1 MSLTLTETIQQLHQ
15 VLCDYIEATYHI
27 SDPGLV
33 KQRQEL
39 LHLPGVIHQ
48 QPYLESTPRYKT
60 GTRYEEINLDPQVQ
74 ETFLSLSKK
83 EGDSE
88 ILIHNPPYQHQAD
101 ALRKTLVEKKSLVVM
116 TGTGSGKT
124 ECFLLPILGKL
135 VKEACDS
142 PKRFGDTTAVR
153 AIILYPMNALVN
165 DQLGRLRLL
174 YGDPRITEKIC
185 NITGRPI
192 RFARY
197 TSRTLYPGVR
207 NKDKDQDRLKPIYKY
222 YVKHIE
228 DAESN
233 IKSAE
238 RLIREL
244 KNRGKWPAKHNLK
257 EWYGASGSWWTD
269 RDGNFLRCLTHTND
283 PELITRH
290 EVHEA
295 PPDILVTNYSML
307 EYMLMRPLER
317 PIFDRTVKWLQDNPN
332 ENFFLVVDEAH
343 LYRGAAGAE
352 VALLIRRLR
361 SRLGIAAD
369 RLQVIC
375 TSASFNDRDY
385 ASTFAAQLTGKNPK
399 DFEAI
404 TGEINYWDEGLSD
417 TIADTEVLA
426 MFDSGKFY
434 EASSDEIRLE
444 MISSFLRYRG
454 VREPWQLQP
463 SLYDAMRKFTPLAK
477 LINLT
482 MNNAISPEKLAA
494 DVFSDVS
501 DDVAKKALT
510 NLIALGSY
518 AKNPITNNSLL
529 PCRIHSFYKGLAGLW
544 ICMNPDC
551 NQLAEADRG
560 GIAGKLYS
568 QPRDRCDCGARVFE
582 LYTCQDCG
590 TAYARAYT
598 DNIEDPYFLWSEAG
612 MKFRTTDSDLPELE
626 PLDLLLM
633 EPVFK
638 DIVTPVLFDIETG
651 RLDPPESSA
660 SCRLL
665 YIVADRHAT
674 VETIDGSGK
683 ARPGQFRP
691 CAICK
696 GEDKYGRSKVKDH
709 QTKGDQPFQALIT
722 KQIQVQPSSN
732 DVATAFAPLR
742 GRKVLIF
749 SDSRQTAA
757 RLAPIIQTLS
767 TRDALRP
774 LIIYGYNK
782 LTKASGNNPYISL
795 EHVYMSVL
803 IAAKILE
810 VRVRHELSSN
820 EIMESE
826 KVLNT
831 IIHEG
836 DFIKGIDFYDQ
847 LFRFRGIKQPE
858 PILLE
863 ILNTLTNRNF
873 GLEALALASI
883 IERSV
888 HRARIIN
895 LPDIQGTAESDEE
908 KISLARVWIRCW
920 NSCGIWMNSLGENH
934 VNNEVHPHNGVF
946 DVMKILFMDKLKI
959 DLFNKKWVPELRDIL
974 CKPVAGKYLIKGEE
988 LSLELNGEWGCCQTC
1003 RTVQRPYPNKN
1014 TCINCGRE
1022 SVEKI
1027 DPNNDLVFDARK
1039 GFYRKT
1045 TLDIL
1050 ENPPIPPVSLI
1061 AAEHTAQLNNAQP
1074 EDVFSH
1080 AEENELL
1087 FQDVDLGS
1095 NEGKPA
1101 RPAIDVLSCTTT
1113 MEVGIDIG
1121 SLSGVSLRNMP
1132 PSRANYQQRA
1142 GRAGRRGNAIATVT
1156 AFGSSDS
1163 HDEHFFTHPD
1173 EMISGP
1179 VEDPV
1184 LTLDNSVIIRRHITA
1199 FLLQRYHQARLPE
1212 IKPEDQPQLFAVLGK
1227 VEDFMV
1233 RDSTLNRIDFEAWLN
1248 ENEKEL
1254 LQSVKSWLPKE
1265 ISDDVRNN
1273 LLQNLIKDTLEL
1285 IDEAIGWVSSIVV
1298 QQVENTDADF
1308 INDDAIEVSMEDVP
1322 AKVPISENLL
1332 DRLLYKGVLPRYAFP
1347 TDVATFYVFDPSS
1360 TNVYKPSYLYTPSQ
1374 GLPVA
1379 LSEYAPGKKV
1389 WIDNNCWT
1397 PEAIYSPILSDLH
1410 IAWVKRKLYY
1420 ECSECHYAKTIL
1432 LSEGESGSRVDCEA
1446 CGSEGSLGPAK
1457 QWLRPPGFA
1466 HPYSKQPVTTPEA
1479 NVPRSYATRAKLSMP
1494 TPLEEDKWNTLNDH
1508 IRTYSARE
1516 PLLVT
1521 NRGPRNK
1528 GYNYCIKC
1536 GLIEPTAVPTVH
1548 VDKPHLK
1555 PFPHKEQQCSGG
1567 YSTSGLVLGTD
1578 FISDVLLISLRV
1590 KPPVMLR
1597 PGLLSTDVALRTLC
1611 EAITLAACK
1620 IFELAPGELQAEYRP
1635 ALTANGRLGQESE
1648 IYIYD
1653 TLSGGAGF
1661 SRRIGELGFSIFKSA
1676 LDILENCPD
1685 NCDRSCYR
1693 CLRNYKNKFEHDL
1706 LDRMVGA
1713 SLLRYL
1719 ITGKQPVIDET
1730 RLRQSTELVYNDLVG
1745 HGLNVNTIKRDYVLS
1760 IPRFGEVIAPIFIE
1774 CRDGSKVIICLH
1786 GPLTPG
1792 IPQDL
1797 VLDRMK
1803 DQYPAITVIPVD
1815 ELVVRRNLP
1824 SVTSSLI
1831 EQLV

>member
-1 MSLTLTETIQQLHQ
+1 M
-15 VLCDYIEATYHI
+15 LCDYIEATYHI

-207 NKDKDQDRLKPIYKY
+207 DKIKDQVRLKPIHKY
-222 YVKHIE
+222 YVKHLEAAQSME
-228 DAESN
+228 DTENKQA
-233 IKSAE
+233 AE
-238 RLIREL
+238 RLMSEL
-244 KNRGKWPAKHNLK
+244 KSRGKWPAKYNLR
-257 EWYGASGSWWTD
+257 EWYGSSNARWTD
-269 RDGNFLRCLTHTND
+269 NDGKFLRCLTHKND

-290 EVHEA
+290 EVQAA

-317 PIFDRTVKWLQDNPN
+317 PIFDRTVKWLQENPN
-332 ENFFLVVDEAH
+332 ENFMLVVDEAH

-361 SRLGIAAD
+361 SRLGITAD

-375 TSASFNDRDY
+375 TSASFNDRKY
-385 ASTFAAQLTGKNPK
+385 ASEFASQLTGKNPT
-399 DFEAI
+399 DFETI
-404 TGEINYWDEGLSD
+404 TGTLDYWTEEPSD
-417 TIADTEVLA
+417 LFADAEALA
-426 MFDSGKFY
+426 NFDSDCFY
-434 EASSDEIRLE
+434 EANNDETRLAS
-444 MISSFLRYRG
+444 ISSFLAYRG
-454 VREPWQLQP
+454 VGEPWLLQP
-463 SLYDAMRKFTPLAK
+463 LLYQAMTNFNPLAK

-482 MNNAISPEKLAA
+482 MKSAIALEKLSTEI
-494 DVFSDVS
+494 FPGVS
-501 DDVAKKALT
+501 KDIAQKALT

-518 AKNPITNNSLL
+518 AKNPIANNCLL
-529 PCRIHSFYKGLAGLW
+529 PCRIHSFYRGLAGLW

-582 LYTCQDCG
+582 LFTCQDCG

-598 DNIEDPYFLWSEAG
+598 DNIEDPDFLWSESG
-612 MKFRTTDSDLPELE
+612 TKFRAADAEIHELE
-626 PLDLLLM
+626 PLDLLLV
-633 EPVFK
+633 EPVFN
-638 DIVTPVLFDIETG
+638 DYVTPVLFDFETG
-651 RLDPPESSA
+651 RLNPPHSS
-660 SCRLL
+660 SNFRSLF
-665 YIVADRHAT
+665 IKADRSVTGVAMDDS
-674 VETIDGSGK
+674 EK

-696 GEDKYGRSKVKDH
+696 GKDTFGRSKVKDH

-722 KQIQVQPSSN
+722 KQIQVQPSSKN
-732 DVATAFAPLR
+732 SVTPFAPLR

-757 RLAPIIQTLS
+757 RLAPSIQTLS

-774 LIIYGYNK
+774 LIIYGFDK
-782 LTKASGNNPYISL
+782 LTKASGNNPLISL

-803 IAAKILE
+803 IAANILG
-810 VRVRHELSSN
+810 VRVRHELSSD
-820 EIMESE
+820 EILESE
-826 KVLNT
+826 KKVNAILDNG
-831 IIHEG
+831 E
-836 DFIKGIDFYDQ
+836 FIAGVNFNDQ
-847 LFRFRGIKQPE
+847 LIRFLGIKQPE

-863 ILNTLTNRNF
+863 ILYTLTNRNF

-883 IERSV
+883 SEKAV
-888 HRARIIN
+888 HRTSIIN
-895 LPDIQGTAESDEE
+895 LPDIQGIAESDEE
-908 KISLARVWIRCW
+908 KIALVRAWIRCW
-920 NSCGIWMNSLGENH
+920 KSQGIWMNDLGANQ
-934 VNNEVHPHNGVF
+934 VSNKVHPHKGVF
-946 DVMKILFMDKLKI
+946 DDMKTLMQDRLQIEQ
-959 DLFNKKWVPELRDIL
+959 FNKKWVPELLDML
-974 CKPVAGKYLIKGEE
+974 CKPLSGKYLIKGAE
-988 LSLELNGEWGCCQTC
+988 LTLELYGEWGYCQNC
-1003 RTVQRPYPNKN
+1003 RTVQRPFPNRN
-1014 TCINCGRE
+1014 ICINCG
-1022 SVEKI
+1022 SGAVKKI
-1027 DPNNDLVFDARK
+1027 NPNHDLVFEARK
-1039 GFYRKT
+1039 GYYRKT
-1045 TLDIL
+1045 TLDAL
-1050 ENPPIPPVSLI
+1050 KNPPIPPVSLI

-1074 EDVFSH
+1074 EDVFSQ

-1087 FQDVDLGS
+1087 FQDIDLGS
-1095 NEGKPA
+1095 KEGKPSCS
-1101 RPAIDVLSCTTT
+1101 AIDVLSCTTT